1 MTRSHPGCRF
11 AAPIVA
17 AAMLALAFGAV
28 PASAFSTYG
37 VTSGAWSKRFT
48 FNGCEMRV
56 RWGVESATGVA
67 RARFYTR
74 HLARC
79 SAAARE
85 GAGPGWMGA
94 LAGESSGFAME
105 IPGRRSS
112 GTHTDA
118 CGRYVEWKASAP
130 TVTGLQLNLVHSGRL
145 QNPFF
150 RIESHGSTLPHAT
163 RC

>member
-1 MTRSHPGCRF
+1 MTRSHPRCRL

-37 VTSGAWSKRFT
+37 VASGAWSKRFT

-67 RARFYTR
+67 
-74 HLARC
+74 
-79 SAAARE
+79 
-85 GAGPGWMGA
+85 
-94 LAGESSGFAME
+94 
-105 IPGRRSS
+105 
-112 GTHTDA
+112 
-118 CGRYVEWKASAP
+118 
-130 TVTGLQLNLVHSGRL
+130 LNSGRL

-150 RIESHGSTLPHAT
+150 RIGPHGSTLPHAT